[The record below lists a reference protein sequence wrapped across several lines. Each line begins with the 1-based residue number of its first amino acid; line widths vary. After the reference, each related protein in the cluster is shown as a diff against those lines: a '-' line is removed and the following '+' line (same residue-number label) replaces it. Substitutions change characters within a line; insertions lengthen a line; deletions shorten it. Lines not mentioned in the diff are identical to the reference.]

1 MLKRILICLSLCLS
15 FQCKETPKQTAILAE
30 VSPKDVGLSETQL
43 ANIDTL
49 FNEYIKKDWMPGGTV
64 LVARKGQVAYFKT
77 FGKKDFKKP
86 YQKDDIFRLASMTK
100 AVTTVAILQQWEK
113 GKFQLD
119 DPISMYLPE
128 FKTQNVLDTFNEK
141 DSTYTS
147 IPVKSPI
154 TIRQLLTHTSGIY
167 YGDFSFGKLKAIYT
181 KADLLESGLSHNKY
195 NNKQFIEI
203 LGQQPLAFQ
212 PGTQWMYGLNMEVL
226 GYLVE
231 TLSGL
236 TLEDYFN
243 QNIFEPLDM
252 EDTFFY
258 VPKEKEDRLVPV
270 YTEENDT
277 IIMNPRQDYWYPK
290 GEHRF
295 HFAGGGGLSGTTMDY
310 ARFCQALLNG
320 GKLNGKRIL
329 GRKTIELMTSN
340 QMLKIHRANN
350 TPDEGVAQTLGFN
363 VVTQGGPKKDAQSPG
378 SYSWGGYF
386 NTQFYIDPEE
396 EIVFVGMTQ
405 IHPTWRW
412 EFWEKM
418 KAIVYSSVE

>member
-1 MLKRILICLSLCLS
+1 MFKQILFCLSLFLL
-15 FQCKETPKQTAILAE
+15 FQCKEKTEQTKVLAE

-49 FNEYIKKDWMPGGTV
+49 FNEYIEKDWMPGGTV
-64 LVARKGQVAYFKT
+64 LVARKGKVAYFKT
-77 FGKKDFKKP
+77 FGKRNFKDP

-100 AVTTVAILQQWEK
+100 AVTTVATLQLWEQ

-128 FKTQNVLDTFNEK
+128 FKDQSVLDVFNEK
-141 DSTYTS
+141 DSTYTTV
-147 IPVKSPI
+147 PVNSLI
-154 TIRQLLTHTSGIY
+154 TIRNLLTHTSGIY
-167 YGDFSFGKLKAIYT
+167 YGDFSLGKLKAVYA
-181 KADLLESGLSHNKY
+181 KAGLLESGFSHSRF

-203 LGQQPLAFQ
+203 LGKQPLAFQ

-226 GYLVE
+226 GYLIE
-231 TLSGL
+231 TISGL
-236 TLEDYFN
+236 TLEDYFKK
-243 QNIFEPLDM
+243 NIFQPLQM

-258 VPKEKEDRLVPV
+258 VPKEKEGRLVPV
-270 YTEENDT
+270 YKEENDT
-277 IIMNPRQDYWYPK
+277 IIMNPRPDYWYPK
-290 GEHRF
+290 WEHRF

-310 ARFCQALLNG
+310 ARFCQALLQG
-320 GKLNGKRIL
+320 GTLDGNRIL
-329 GRKTIELMTSN
+329 GRKTIELMISN
-340 QMLKIHRANN
+340 QILKIHRAAN
-350 TPDEGVAQTLGFN
+350 TTDEGTAQTLGFN
-363 VVTQGGPKKDAQSPG
+363 VVTIGGPKKDSQSPG
-378 SYSWGGYF
+378 SYSWGGFF